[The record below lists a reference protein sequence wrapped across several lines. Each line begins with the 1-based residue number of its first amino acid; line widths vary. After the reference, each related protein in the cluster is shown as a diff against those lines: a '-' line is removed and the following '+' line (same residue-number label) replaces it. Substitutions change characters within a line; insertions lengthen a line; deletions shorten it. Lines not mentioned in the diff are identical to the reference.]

1 MRDKLTVVQTY
12 KRYLDKINWCEPSEV
27 PTNFGKMIDFLYK
40 ETAKEDSELRFA
52 LIEDCVFETLKV
64 VNRKNIRLKELSEDW
79 DTSAIEELW
88 HLQANA
94 DTYWKIGDT
103 NSYKITF
110 NKIRT
115 LIGDTEDNALKL
127 YLYLNNSKSNDGKDF
142 YRSYHKIAKKLIAEI
157 ENEALKTPD
166 PSEVEEAEAPN
177 P

>member
-12 KRYLDKINWCEPSEV
+12 KRYLDKINGCEPSEV

-40 ETAKEDSELRFA
+40 ETAKEDSELRLT

-115 LIGDTEDNALKL
+115 LIGETEDNALKL

-142 YRSYHKIAKKLIAEI
+142 YRSYHKIAKKLIAQIEDESKETLTPAAAEI
-157 ENEALKTPD
+157 EATEP
-166 PSEVEEAEAPN
+166 
-177 P
+177 